1 MRLQKSSLALNVVTP
16 DTENHPG
23 PSPYPVIAQYD
34 TLLRL
39 SRCKKKKKSAGIIN
53 LSLSQTKKK
62 VLFLVKR
69 KRKEEKEFSKL
80 AIIH

>member
-23 PSPYPVIAQYD
+23 PSPYPVITQYD

-39 SRCKKKKKSAGIIN
+39 SCCKKKKSAGIIN

-69 KRKEEKEFSKL
+69 KRNEEKEFSKL